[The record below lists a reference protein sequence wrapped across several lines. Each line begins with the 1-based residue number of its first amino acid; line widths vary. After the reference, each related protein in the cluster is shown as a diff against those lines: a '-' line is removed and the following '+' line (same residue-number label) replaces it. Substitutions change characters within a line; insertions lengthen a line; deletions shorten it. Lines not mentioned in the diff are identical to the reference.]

1 MDFIMVGGIGIYEL
15 LVLVWG
21 ILCIILFFKIW
32 GACNDIKKLANKYAQ
47 DVNKKGATLE
57 TRDEIDNWLK
67 TTNPNTK

>member
-47 DVNKKGATLE
+47 DVTKKGATLE
-57 TRDEIDNWLK
+57 TREDIDNWLK

>member
-1 MDFIMVGGIGIYEL
+1 MVGGIGIYEL

-47 DVNKKGATLE
+47 DVTKKGATLE
-57 TRDEIDNWLK
+57 TREDIDNWLK